1 MKRGKTNL
9 SERPT
14 ETMVTQPIQ
23 RQRQMPSGLRDFEVT
38 QNDEV
43 NSDGKFV
50 HLALLVD
57 AEQ

>member
-1 MKRGKTNL
+1 
-9 SERPT
+9 
-14 ETMVTQPIQ
+14 
-23 RQRQMPSGLRDFEVT
+23 MPSGLRDFEVT

-43 NSDGKFV
+43 NLDGKFV